1 MLRAIAI
8 DDEPLPLEIL
18 QAYCNQSGFVALEKT
33 FTKTTEAQK
42 YLRRFPVDLLF
53 LDIQMPQLSGIE
65 FYKSLEQNVMLI
77 FTTAHSQYAIDG
89 FNLNAVDY
97 LLKPFSYDRFVL
109 AVNKAKDYFDY
120 LKASESVQNKYIYV
134 RSDYSLIQ
142 IAFTDILYIESFAD
156 YLDIQLING
165 KKITT
170 RMPIKTIS
178 EKLPPQD
185 FMRVHRSYIIPLNR
199 IQKVRKKII
208 YIPEKEI
215 PIGTSY
221 EEEFFGR
228 YKGA

>member
-18 QAYCNQSGFVALEKT
+18 QAYCSQSGFITLEKT

-65 FYKSLEQNVMLI
+65 FYKTLEKNVMLI

-97 LLKPFSYDRFVL
+97 LLKPFSFERFSL
-109 AVNKAKDYFDY
+109 AVNKAKDYYDY
-120 LKASESVQNKYIYV
+120 LKASESVQNKYLYV

-142 IAFTDILYIESFAD
+142 IAFTDILFIESFAD
-156 YLDIQLING
+156 YLDIQLNSG

-170 RMPIKTIS
+170 RMPIKAII
-178 EKLPPQD
+178 EKLPSQD

-208 YIPEKEI
+208 YLPEKEI
-215 PIGTSY
+215 PVGTSY
-221 EEEFFGR
+221 EEEFFGQ

>member
-18 QAYCNQSGFVALEKT
+18 QAYCSQSGFITLEKT

-65 FYKSLEQNVMLI
+65 FYKTLEKKVMLI

-97 LLKPFSYDRFVL
+97 LLKPFSFERFSL
-109 AVNKAKDYFDY
+109 AVNKAKDYYDY
-120 LKASESVQNKYIYV
+120 LKASESVQNKYLYV

-142 IAFTDILYIESFAD
+142 IAFTDILFIESFAD
-156 YLDIQLING
+156 YLDIQLNSG

-170 RMPIKTIS
+170 RMPIKAII
-178 EKLPPQD
+178 EKLPSQD

-208 YIPEKEI
+208 YLPEKEI
-215 PIGTSY
+215 PVGTSY